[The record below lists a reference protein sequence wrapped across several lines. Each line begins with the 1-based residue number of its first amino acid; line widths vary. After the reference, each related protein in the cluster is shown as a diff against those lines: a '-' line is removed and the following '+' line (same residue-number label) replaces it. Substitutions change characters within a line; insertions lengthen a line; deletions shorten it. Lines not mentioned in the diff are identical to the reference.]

1 MNEKTKNSG
10 RMILRIVAI
19 LLCLVLITT
28 SIVSSTLAKF
38 IVTKDATTVVSL
50 KKFGIALNMNKG
62 SHYDQ
67 ATATPKIADDG
78 STISVTLSNIKLLP
92 GANYSEIVYFTITLA
107 AAQPGSTPKASVKT
121 RVKVRA
127 VVNASTS
134 ENLDKFKYNETVY
147 IPISAKMR
155 AGVGKTTYTE
165 HTIAAA
171 WSALSFD
178 DYQTNITTGLKT
190 ALGTVDDT
198 WAGQQVADKGGTYIR
213 GDAVSYISF
222 GFEVPYEY
230 GTGTEV
236 ATYDKILTN
245 IAQNNPTISI
255 TYYISL
261 EQM

>member
-107 AAQPGSTPKASVKT
+107 PQSGSTPKASVKT

-155 AGVGKTTYTE
+155 AGVGKNTYDE
-165 HTIAAA
+165 YAIAAA

-178 DYQTNITTGLKT
+178 DYQTNITAGLKT

-198 WAGQQVADKGGTYIR
+198 WAGQQVAAKGGTSILSN
-213 GDAVSYISF
+213 AVSYISF
-222 GFEVPYEY
+222 GFEVPYEH

>member
-107 AAQPGSTPKASVKT
+107 PQSGSTPKASVKT

-147 IPISAKMR
+147 IPISDRKS
-155 AGVGKTTYTE
+155 V
-165 HTIAAA
+165 
-171 WSALSFD
+171 
-178 DYQTNITTGLKT
+178 
-190 ALGTVDDT
+190 V
-198 WAGQQVADKGGTYIR
+198 
-213 GDAVSYISF
+213 
-222 GFEVPYEY
+222 
-230 GTGTEV
+230 
-236 ATYDKILTN
+236 
-245 IAQNNPTISI
+245 
-255 TYYISL
+255 
-261 EQM
+261 